1 MSPLKINQSFEKRG
15 LANLSSPELA
25 MYSPKGSKPCHPR
38 PPSCNRSDLSL
49 EVCQRKRPKRAHGAF
64 KAHLLVPSEL
74 ERFGVDAITNNFI
87 TEASDTLRT
96 NPVEP

>member
-1 MSPLKINQSFEKRG
+1 MSPLKTNQSFEKRG

-25 MYSPKGSKPCHPR
+25 MYSPKGSKPFHPR
-38 PPSCNRSDLSL
+38 PPSCNRSDLFWRYVSEHDL
-49 EVCQRKRPKRAHGAF
+49 KELMERL
-64 KAHLLVPSEL
+64 AHLLVPSEL
-74 ERFGVDAITNNFI
+74 ERFGVDAITNIFI